1 MLRPQLLAIVADPI
15 LSITLERSLTRRSFG
30 YVAVEASRIDS
41 ADLTDWNEGFDVV
54 LVDVPQG
61 GSASALAAIRRLR
74 AAGANQ
80 PVAVLVRPADAAAF
94 EGADGIARV
103 LLKPIDLDELAFELT
118 ALMKQERRAVTV
130 A

>member
-1 MLRPQLLAIVADPI
+1 MLRPQLLAIIADPL

-30 YVAVEASRIDS
+30 FVAVEASRLHG

-61 GSASALAAIRRLR
+61 GSASALAAIQRLR
-74 AAGANQ
+74 TAGANQ
-80 PVAVLVRPADAAAF
+80 PVAVLVRPADAAPF
-94 EGADGIARV
+94 EGIDGIARV

-118 ALMKQERRAVTV
+118 ALMKQGQRAVTL